1 MKLILPVAGFGKR
14 MRPHTWSRP
23 KVLIDVAGKPMLGHV
38 LDEFEDV
45 GIDEVVYITGWLGE
59 QIRPYVEQNYPQFGA
74 QFVVQEE
81 LVGQSHAIWLAREH
95 ITGPCFIVFADTIS
109 RIDLHAMARADV
121 DGVLGVWQVDDPRRF
136 GVAFTRPDGTV
147 ERCVEKPDSTEH
159 KLAIMGV
166 YYVREGRDLIAAIEQ
181 QMARKKTLKGEF
193 FLADAFNLMLEQ
205 GAVFTTETMTVWQ
218 DCGVPSFH
226 LATNRWLLE
235 HGSDNSQTTTAK
247 LVNSTVTPPVHLADD
262 CVIED
267 SVVGPYTVVERGCRV
282 VDSHLKD
289 TILMADSLVQS
300 SQLRDSLVGE
310 RVEVKGYTG
319 RLSVGDDSQV
329 VDRISL

>member
-38 LDEFEDV
+38 LDQFADV
-45 GIDEVVYITGWLGE
+45 GIDEVIYITGWMGE
-59 QIRPYVEQNYPQFGA
+59 QIRPYVTAKYPQFGA

-81 LVGQSHAIWLAREH
+81 LVGQSHAIWLARDFVS
-95 ITGPCFIVFADTIS
+95 GPCFIVFADTIS
-109 RIDLHAMARADV
+109 RIDLQAMTRADA

-147 ERCVEKPDSTEH
+147 ERCVEKPASDEH

-166 YYVREGRDLIAAIEQ
+166 YYVREGRDLIAAIEE
-181 QMARKKTLKGEF
+181 QMARRQTLKGEF

-205 GAVFTTETMTVWQ
+205 GARFTTETMTVWQ
-218 DCGVPSFH
+218 DCGVPSYH

-235 HGSDNSQTTTAK
+235 HGSENSRTTSAHCT
-247 LVNSTVTPPVHLADD
+247 NSTIIPPVHLADD
-262 CVIED
+262 CTIEN
-267 SVVGPYTVVERGCRV
+267 SVVGPYAVVERGCRV

-289 TILMADSLVQS
+289 TILMADSLVQG
-300 SQLRDSLVGE
+300 SQLSDSLVGE

-319 RLSVGDDSQV
+319 SLNVGDDSQ
-329 VDRISL
+329 IAG

>member
-38 LDEFEDV
+38 LDQFDGV
-45 GIDEVVYITGWLGE
+45 GIDEVIYITGWLGE
-59 QIRPYVEQNYPQFGA
+59 QIQPYVAAHYPQFDA
-74 QFVVQEE
+74 RFVVQEE

-95 ITGPCFIVFADTIS
+95 ISGPCFIVFADTIS
-109 RIDLHAMARADV
+109 RIDLKAMARQDV

-147 ERCVEKPDSTEH
+147 ERCVEKPETAEH

-181 QMARKKTLKGEF
+181 QMARRQTLKGEF

-205 GAVFTTETMTVWQ
+205 GARFTTETMTVWQ
-218 DCGVPSFH
+218 DCGVPAYH
-226 LATNRWLLE
+226 LATNRWLLDN
-235 HGSDNSQTTTAK
+235 GSDNSQTSAAR
-247 LVNSTVTPPVHLADD
+247 LVNSTVVPPVHLADD
-262 CVIED
+262 CVIEN
-267 SVVGPYTVVERGCRV
+267 STIGPYVVVERGCRV
-282 VDSHLKD
+282 VDSRLND

-300 SQLRDSLVGE
+300 SQLLDSLVGE
-310 RVEVKGYTG
+310 RVEVTGYSG
-319 RLSVGDDSQV
+319 SLNVSDDSQIV
-329 VDRISL
+329 GQQ